1 MDLTMKLMA
10 TTDALK
16 EAGIPIS
23 VEDFERRLGFKLDPQ
38 LLKLVQTLDRI
49 QYDEENKTLAYVSL
63 HNIKSGRD
71 VLRVLET
78 QRVFQGLSVKQLRDG
93 WKQCLEEI
101 TELEKDN
108 LIIVYRTKKDQTPRH
123 IWLNPDALP
132 LRAHEDSSLTNLW
145 NTVPVPSHSTLVQ
158 TLLQNGLKPT
168 NVQPESLKLNVQ
180 PVKQQRRK
188 KARRAKITNLHMKG
202 VLKDYSRI

>member
-16 EAGIPIS
+16 EAGVPMA
-23 VEDFERRLGFKLDPQ
+23 VDDFERRMGFKLDAQ
-38 LLKLVQTLDRI
+38 LLKLVQTLERI
-49 QYDEENKTLAYVSL
+49 HYDEAKRTLTYVSL

-93 WKQCLEEI
+93 WKQCLEELAL
-101 TELEKDN
+101 LEKDN

-132 LRAHEDSSLTNLW
+132 LRAHEDPALTALW
-145 NTVPVPSHSTLVQ
+145 NSVQVPPHSKLVQ
-158 TLLQNGLKPT
+158 TLLANGLKPT
-168 NVQPESLKLNVQ
+168 NVQPESLKSNVQ

-188 KARRAKITNLHMKG
+188 KARRAKITNTHMRG
-202 VLKDYSRI
+202 ILKDYSR